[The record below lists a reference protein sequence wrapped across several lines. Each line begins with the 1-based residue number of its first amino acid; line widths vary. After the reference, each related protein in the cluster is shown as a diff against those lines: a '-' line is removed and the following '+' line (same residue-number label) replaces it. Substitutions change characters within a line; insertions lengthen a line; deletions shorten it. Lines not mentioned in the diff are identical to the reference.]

1 MESYKIQDI
10 SFLLNN
16 AKSEIIKTQ
25 DIKNKML
32 EGMESYKLETSPLLN
47 NVLSIMIKSQ
57 DIINQK
63 FEGKL

>member
-1 MESYKIQDI
+1 
-10 SFLLNN
+10 LNN